1 MAQKIRKGDTV
12 QVITGKDR
20 GKRGKV
26 LRVMP
31 KKGRAVV
38 EGVNLV
44 KRHVGR
50 RRGVTQTGIITQE
63 APIHLSNLMLV
74 CPSCGRAVRVGFRFL
89 EDGRKVRVCKKC
101 GENID

>member
-26 LRVMP
+26 LRVLP
-31 KKGRAVV
+31 KRERAVV
-38 EGVNLV
+38 EGVNLI
-44 KRHVGR
+44 KRHMR
-50 RRGVTQTGIITQE
+50 RRPGVSQTGIITRE

-74 CPSCGRAVRVGFRFL
+74 CPSCRRAVRVGFRFL
-89 EDGRKVRVCKKC
+89 ETGRKVRVCKKC